1 MRVLFLAIC
10 LIFAMVRN
18 TLASPGYCQIEIIN
32 SMTENVS
39 VRGVFD
45 DGSRLS
51 SFRVYGHEA
60 PHYIDLYYHGHCHS
74 GMHLTVE
81 ELHSPRHVLYDRWT
95 RTGSTVRV
103 VPYKKAA
110 PKR

>member
-1 MRVLFLAIC
+1 M
-10 LIFAMVRN
+10 
-18 TLASPGYCQIEIIN
+18 
-32 SMTENVS
+32 
-39 VRGVFD
+39 RGVFD

-51 SFRVYGHEA
+51 SFRVYGYEA